1 MRKIRKCIT
10 EDAAKIMVHSMITSR
25 LDYCNAILYGL
36 PNCDLDRLYSV
47 QKLAARLITGTRK
60 YDHITPVLER
70 LHWLPV
76 KNKIE

>member
-1 MRKIRKCIT
+1 
-10 EDAAKIMVHSMITSR
+10 MITSR

-60 YDHITPVLER
+60 YDHIIIAPVLER
-70 LHWLPV
+70 LHCTAKLRIV
-76 KNKIE
+76 T